1 MLAAFSR
8 PAKVD
13 SGTFTSWLNALK
25 ASPHTV
31 LLLIDFNAE
40 GVRGM
45 RRAAASEGLHASRI
59 VSVPV
64 MAEGK

>member
-1 MLAAFSR
+1 
-8 PAKVD
+8 
-13 SGTFTSWLNALK
+13 LNALK